1 MFQDFVNVVDNV
13 LSEGQSKNWR
23 DINEQVPFIR
33 SSVDSNTKRQNISL
47 IDMFYHNIV
56 NIPTNESH

>member
-33 SSVDSNTKRQNISL
+33 SSVDSNTIKKTKYYS
-47 IDMFYHNIV
+47 D
-56 NIPTNESH
+56 